1 MIRTIL
7 VDDETRGL
15 NALNSMLQAYCPE
28 LEIAAACLDMA
39 DAKEKIQLLNPQLVF
54 LDISLRGRTSFDL
67 LAELEHYNFEIIFVT
82 AHNQYALRAFQY
94 SATDYL
100 LKPIDEDLL
109 TSAVKRAVKRI
120 SDNTAD
126 NNTNN
131 TISTLLH
138 NLNKTK
144 AQNEMKLCIPSLKGF
159 DVADVKDIVYC
170 EASGVYTNIHF
181 AQQPMI
187 CSSKGLSEYENILG
201 DSGFIRAHH
210 SFLVNLLHIKQYIKG
225 EGGTLILSNNKEIA
239 VSRRKKESIISR
251 MKEFYKF

>member
-28 LEIAAACLDMA
+28 LEVVAACRDVA
-39 DAKEKIQLLNPQLVF
+39 DAKEKIQQLNPQLVF
-54 LDISLRGRTSFDL
+54 LDISLKDKTSFDL
-67 LAELEHYNFEIIFVT
+67 LAGLEHVSFEIIFVT

-109 TSAVKRAVKRI
+109 ISAVKRAVKRI
-120 SDNTAD
+120 SDNITG
-126 NNTNN
+126 NH
-131 TISTLLH
+131 ISTLLY
-138 NLNKTK
+138 NLNKAN

-159 DVADVKDIVYC
+159 DVADVKDIIYC
-170 EASGVYTNIHF
+170 EASGVYTNIYFSQH
-181 AQQPMI
+181 PVV
-187 CSSKGLSEYENILG
+187 CSSKGLSEYEKTLAG
-201 DSGFIRAHH
+201 SGFIRAHH
-210 SFLVNLLHIKQYIKG
+210 SYLVNLLHIKQYIKG
-225 EGGTLILSNNKEIA
+225 EGGTLVLSNNKEIA
-239 VSRRKKESIISR
+239 VSRRKKENIISR

>member
-15 NALNSMLQAYCPE
+15 NALNSMLQTYCPE
-28 LEIAAACLDMA
+28 LEVAAACRDIA

-67 LAELEHYNFEIIFVT
+67 LAELEHCNFEIIFVT

-109 TSAVKRAVKRI
+109 AGAVRRAVKRI
-120 SDNTAD
+120 SGNT
-126 NNTNN
+126 TNN
-131 TISTLLH
+131 NISTLLH

-159 DVADVKDIVYC
+159 DVADVKDIIYC

-181 AQQPMI
+181 AQHPMV
-187 CSSKGLSEYENILG
+187 CSSKGLSEYEEILA
-201 DSGFIRAHH
+201 DAGFIRAHH

-225 EGGTLILSNNKEIA
+225 EGGMLILSNNKEIA
-239 VSRRKKESIISR
+239 VSRRKKETIINK

>member
-28 LEIAAACLDMA
+28 LEVAAACLDIA
-39 DAKEKIQLLNPQLVF
+39 EAKEKIQLLNPQLVF

-109 TSAVKRAVKRI
+109 ASAVRRAVKRI
-120 SDNTAD
+120 SDNT
-126 NNTNN
+126 TNN
-131 TISTLLH
+131 NISTLLH
-138 NLNKTK
+138 NLSKTK

-159 DVADVKDIVYC
+159 DVADVKDIIYC

-181 AQQPMI
+181 AQHPMV
-187 CSSKGLSEYENILG
+187 CSSKGLSEYEEILA

-210 SFLVNLLHIKQYIKG
+210 SFLVNLLHIKQYVKG
-225 EGGTLILSNNKEIA
+225 EGGILILSNNIEVA
-239 VSRRKKESIISR
+239 VSRRKKETIINR